1 MQVLL
6 VASMKLIL
14 REENCTRWRFGVVD
28 GLCHYPKAIIPNCV
42 QLGTNLV
49 IIELGWGGGI
59 LINFQRDLKR
69 GGGLGGIAQWQST
82 YAYEASSSIPSN
94 TIPPPKKNFV

>member
-1 MQVLL
+1 M
-6 VASMKLIL
+6 
-14 REENCTRWRFGVVD
+14 D

-69 GGGLGGIAQWQST
+69 G
-82 YAYEASSSIPSN
+82 
-94 TIPPPKKNFV
+94 K